1 MSKREGDREN
11 LETLVENRE
20 TSVKT
25 RESTGFCSF
34 LRPLKPTTMN
44 KIKSSSLLVLVTLL
58 AFAYL
63 RFYYGSKSLLL
74 NGIFN
79 LLMVLI
85 LLGFGEF
92 LLISILAWCASG
104 IHPFLSRINNTKRVC
119 DVPGAE
125 VAAAIKRAGEHRRAH
140 HQRAEDDGR

>member
-1 MSKREGDREN
+1 
-11 LETLVENRE
+11 
-20 TSVKT
+20 
-25 RESTGFCSF
+25 
-34 LRPLKPTTMN
+34 MN
-44 KIKSSSLLVLVTLL
+44 KIKPSSLLVLVTLL

-92 LLISILAWCASG
+92 LLISILAWC
-104 IHPFLSRINNTKRVC
+104 IHLISYIRRQVNVVLLVLFGKTDREIN
-119 DVPGAE
+119 A
-125 VAAAIKRAGEHRRAH
+125 
-140 HQRAEDDGR
+140 